1 MKSESTLD
9 RPPDKSY
16 VFVNLL
22 GSILHLCMILK
33 WIILKLMLETMIIG
47 HLRAF
52 PILACSLLIFKDEIS
67 GFPEINWICA
77 CDILI

>member
-1 MKSESTLD
+1 
-9 RPPDKSY
+9 
-16 VFVNLL
+16 
-22 GSILHLCMILK
+22 MILK